1 MRTDD
6 LVRTLVA
13 DHATREAPL
22 GRALAIALV
31 PGLALAT
38 ALFVLMLGPRDDF
51 ATVASDPR
59 FVFKFV
65 VTLTLAASAAA
76 LVLRLACPG
85 VETRFSKLA
94 LAAGPALLALGV
106 LVELALVPSSAWTT
120 KLIGRNAIVCLTYIP
135 LLSAPLLV
143 AALIALRHGAP
154 MRPGF
159 AGAVAGLLA
168 GGLGATLYAS
178 HCIDDSPLFV
188 ATWYTLAIAGVTLIG
203 SLAGAR
209 WLRW

>member
-135 LLSAPLLV
+135 LLAAPLLV